1 MIQRIRA
8 YLIRLL
14 PQHLLQRLSSVESSL
29 RGAGWISIAEI
40 GNRVSRIVTAVA
52 LARAFSLPEFA
63 AMSLVLTTY
72 ELVRMFIHN
81 GVGAR
86 LVSAHEGELDEV
98 SEAVHRI
105 NWMVGVGMFVLQLL
119 LARPLAAFYNADIA
133 ATLAALSVVHL
144 IYPIALTHAC
154 LAQRREQFGL
164 IAGLMFLQI
173 TGDNLLTAVMA
184 LAGLGVW
191 AVVVPKVIIAIAW
204 VWGMLVWTA
213 GWRRTPLSRGVFQ
226 EVARYARIVF
236 MSEALNT
243 VRTNGDRMII
253 GKVLGPDAFALYA
266 FASNAG
272 AGIATGLSLALSRV
286 VLPFLA
292 KGPAGH
298 ENVRKR
304 FWLSLKGM
312 GMLIV
317 PVIALQA
324 ALAPIYVPLVFGERW
339 RPAIPVLIL
348 MCLATLAR
356 PVAVATSQM
365 LRAVGHVSMELG
377 ISQLSTLIFFG
388 ALFVGLPFGVMGV
401 AWTLFIATMV
411 STIYFA
417 WIALK
422 GIEEPDR
429 GFRKVFSTT
438 KMFEA
443 FPLRKVFA

>member
-105 NWMVGVGMFVLQLL
+105 NWMVGVGMFLLQLL

>member
-1 MIQRIRA
+1 M
-8 YLIRLL
+8 
-14 PQHLLQRLSSVESSL
+14 
-29 RGAGWISIAEI
+29 
-40 GNRVSRIVTAVA
+40 TAVA
-52 LARAFSLPEFA
+52 LARAFSLQQFA

-86 LVSAHEGELDEV
+86 LVAAPEGELDEV

-105 NWMVGVGMFVLQLL
+105 NWFVGVGMFILQLL
-119 LARPLAAFYNADIA
+119 LARPLAGFYNADIA
-133 ATLAALSVVHL
+133 TTLAVLSVVHL

-173 TGDNLLTAVMA
+173 TGDNLLTAVLA

-191 AVVVPKVIIAIAW
+191 AVVVPKIVIAIAW
-204 VWGMLVWTA
+204 VWGMLVMA
-213 GWRRTPLSRGVFQ
+213 PGWRRTTLSRGVFR
-226 EVARYARIVF
+226 EVTRYALTVF

-243 VRTNGDRMII
+243 VRINGDRMIV
-253 GKVLGPDAFALYA
+253 GKVLGADAFALYS

-272 AGIATGLSLALSRV
+272 AGIATGLSIALSRV

-304 FWLSLKGM
+304 FWISLKGM
-312 GMLIV
+312 GAVIG
-317 PVIALQA
+317 PVILLQA
-324 ALAPIYVPLVFGERW
+324 SLAPIYVPLVFGERW

-377 ISQLSTLIFFG
+377 ISKLSTLVSFA

-401 AWTLFIATMV
+401 AWSLLIATTV

-417 WIALK
+417 WIALQ

-429 GFRKVFSTT
+429 KVFS
-438 KMFEA
+438 FNRRV
-443 FPLRKVFA
+443 FLR

>member
-1 MIQRIRA
+1 MIQRVGEPLRRA
-8 YLIRLL
+8 
-14 PQHLLQRLSSVESSL
+14 LQNVLQKVKGADASV
-29 RGAGWISIAEI
+29 RGAGWMSIAEI
-40 GNRVSRIVTAVA
+40 GNRVSRILTAVA
-52 LARAFSLPEFA
+52 LARAFSLQEFA

-105 NWMVGVGMFVLQLL
+105 NWLVGVGMFILQLL

-133 ATLAALSVVHL
+133 SSLAALSVVHL
-144 IYPIALTHAC
+144 IYPFALTHAC
-154 LAQRREQFGL
+154 LAQRHEQFGL

-191 AVVVPKVIIAIAW
+191 AVVVPKIVIAIAW
-204 VWGMLVWTA
+204 VWGMVAMTP
-213 GWRRTPLSRGVFQ
+213 GWRRTNLSRGVFRK
-226 EVARYARIVF
+226 VARYARTVF

-243 VRTNGDRMII
+243 IRTNGDRMIV

-272 AGIATGLSLALSRV
+272 AGIATGLSIALSRV

-312 GMLIV
+312 GMVIV
-317 PVIALQA
+317 PVVALQA

-339 RPAIPVLIL
+339 RPAIPLLIL

-365 LRAVGHVSMELG
+365 LRAVGHVTMELG
-377 ISQLSTLIFFG
+377 MSQLSTLVFFI
-388 ALFVGLPFGVMGV
+388 ALSLGLPFGVMGV
-401 AWTLFIATMV
+401 AWSLLVATMA

-429 GFRKVFSTT
+429 GFRRVFSTT
-438 KMFEA
+438 KMYAA
-443 FPLRKVFA
+443 FPLRKVLA

>member
-1 MIQRIRA
+1 MNQRLHA
-8 YLIRLL
+8 YMMEL
-14 PQHLLQRLSSVESSL
+14 PQRALRKISSADSSL

-52 LARAFSLPEFA
+52 LARAFSLQEFA

-72 ELVRMFIHN
+72 ELIRMFIHN

-86 LVSAHEGELDEV
+86 IVAAHEGELDEV

-105 NWMVGVGMFVLQLL
+105 NWGVGVGMFILQIL

-133 ATLAALSVVHL
+133 TTLVALSVVHL
-144 IYPIALTHAC
+144 IYPAALTHAC

-173 TGDNLLTAVMA
+173 TGDNLLTALMA
-184 LAGLGVW
+184 LAGLGLW
-191 AVVVPKVIIAIAW
+191 AVVVPKIVIALAW
-204 VWGMLVWTA
+204 VWGMLFWTP
-213 GWRRTPLSRGVFQ
+213 GWRRTRVSRGVFR
-226 EVARYARIVF
+226 EVARYARLVF

-243 VRTNGDRMII
+243 LRVNGDRMIV
-253 GKVLGPDAFALYA
+253 GKVLGTDAFALYA

-272 AGIATGLSLALSRV
+272 AGIATGLSIALGRV

-292 KGPAGH
+292 KGPADH

-304 FWLSLKGM
+304 FWRSLKGM
-312 GMLIV
+312 GLVIG
-317 PVIALQA
+317 PVILLQA
-324 ALAPIYVPLVFGERW
+324 ALAPLYVPLVFGERW

-365 LRAVGHVSMELG
+365 LRAVGHVSTEFG
-377 ISQLSTLIFFG
+377 ISQLSTLAFFG
-388 ALFVGLPFGVMGV
+388 ALVVGLPFGVMGV
-401 AWTLFIATMV
+401 AWSLLIATTA

-422 GIEEPDR
+422 GIERPDH
-429 GFRKVFSTT
+429 GFRNVFSF
-438 KMFEA
+438 KRA
-443 FPLRKVFA
+443 SS

>member
-1 MIQRIRA
+1 MIRTAQAYFKELAERA
-8 YLIRLL
+8 KR
-14 PQHLLQRLSSVESSL
+14 RLSSADSSL

-52 LARAFSLPEFA
+52 LARAFSLQEFA

-86 LVSAHEGELDEV
+86 IVAAHEGEVDEV
-98 SEAVHRI
+98 SEAVNWI
-105 NWMVGVGMFVLQLL
+105 NWAVGIGMFILQIL

-133 ATLAALSVVHL
+133 TTLMVLSVAHL

-173 TGDNLLTAVMA
+173 TGDNVLTALMA

-191 AVVVPKVIIAIAW
+191 AVVVPKIAIAIAW
-204 VWGMLVWTA
+204 VWGMLVWTP
-213 GWRRTPLSRGVFQ
+213 GWRRTKVSRGVFR
-226 EVARYARIVF
+226 EVARFARLVF

-243 VRTNGDRMII
+243 LRVNGDRMIV

-272 AGIATGLSLALSRV
+272 AGIATGISLALARV

-292 KGPAGH
+292 KGPTDH
-298 ENVRKR
+298 DSVRKR
-304 FWLSLKGM
+304 FWQSLKGM
-312 GMLIV
+312 GMVIG
-317 PVIALQA
+317 PVIVLQV
-324 ALAPIYVPLVFGERW
+324 ALAPIYVPLLFGERW

-356 PVAVATSQM
+356 PVAVATTQM
-365 LRAVGHVSMELG
+365 LRAVGHASMELG
-377 ISQLSTLIFFG
+377 ISQLSTLVFFG
-388 ALFVGLPFGVMGV
+388 ALLVGLPLGVMGV
-401 AWTLFIATMV
+401 AWSMLIATIV
-411 STIYFA
+411 STVYFA
-417 WIALK
+417 WIALE
-422 GIEEPDR
+422 GIEKPDHR
-429 GFRKVFSTT
+429 LRMGPSAAKARQVFS
-438 KMFEA
+438 
-443 FPLRKVFA
+443 LRKVFA